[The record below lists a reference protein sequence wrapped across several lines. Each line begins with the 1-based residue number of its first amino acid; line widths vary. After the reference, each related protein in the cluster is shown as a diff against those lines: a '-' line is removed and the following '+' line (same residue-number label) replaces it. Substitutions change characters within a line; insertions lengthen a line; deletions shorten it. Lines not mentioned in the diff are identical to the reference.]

1 MSMNS
6 GVQYFSLMKALL
18 KINFNVGYW
27 KANLKKRITAKFIGQ
42 AVIGLIAFAVLA
54 FYEAMFVMLM
64 RNLYPK
70 LAMMGQQSSMLTLG
84 ISMAQIMVLI
94 FGMFYVIAA
103 FYFSKG
109 TDQLMAM
116 PMKPGTVLMAKFTV
130 VLMNEYLT
138 ELVILGPVFGVY
150 GVMSGAGAGYWIMCV
165 LVFLLAPLLPLAMS
179 SLLAMLLAGVIA
191 KGKNKTA
198 MNLIGILIFMG
209 AYFGFQYFVLFKMPQ
224 DESNIMQFLATM
236 NYNLALSASKNFPP
250 SFWAT
255 LAVAENFNAIGLRF
269 FAYFLGSSVLGVA
282 VMGFIGSKYYYNV
295 LMSGSETSKSK
306 RSTVDEGM
314 WEKLRQGDPLATIAS
329 KDHKVLMRTSSY
341 LMNCGTLPLIWPG
354 LLLMYSLFGRNIA
367 STAPEDQLIQFLTT
381 INVPWIKTIG
391 LMLLTQM
398 VTTGSMIGATGFSR
412 EGHSLAIT
420 KALPISGRDV
430 VFAKIRYALLF
441 QLVTSIPMMA
451 VGQYLFKL
459 PVGYAFLALLVGHIG
474 GLWSIFG
481 GILIDVMRPY
491 LNWTD
496 PTRAVK
502 QNINAVVPMFGG
514 WGILFAQ
521 GYAAYRMYLAGWSG
535 WLPIGIITAFNVL
548 FAGITFAALM
558 ANAEKRYNMIEL

>member
-1 MSMNS
+1 
-6 GVQYFSLMKALL
+6 
-18 KINFNVGYW
+18 
-27 KANLKKRITAKFIGQ
+27 
-42 AVIGLIAFAVLA
+42 
-54 FYEAMFVMLM
+54 
-64 RNLYPK
+64 
-70 LAMMGQQSSMLTLG
+70 
-84 ISMAQIMVLI
+84 
-94 FGMFYVIAA
+94 
-103 FYFSKG
+103 
-109 TDQLMAM
+109 
-116 PMKPGTVLMAKFTV
+116 
-130 VLMNEYLT
+130 
-138 ELVILGPVFGVY
+138 
-150 GVMSGAGAGYWIMCV
+150 
-165 LVFLLAPLLPLAMS
+165 
-179 SLLAMLLAGVIA
+179 
-191 KGKNKTA
+191 
-198 MNLIGILIFMG
+198 
-209 AYFGFQYFVLFKMPQ
+209 
-224 DESNIMQFLATM
+224 M
-236 NYNLALSASKNFPP
+236 NYNLALAASKNFPP

-255 LAVAENFNAIGLRF
+255 LAVAENFNAIGLRY
-269 FAYFLGSSVLGVA
+269 FAMFLGTSILGVA
-282 VMGFIGSKYYYNV
+282 AMGYIGSRYYYSV
-295 LMSGSETSKSK
+295 LMSGGESSAKK
-306 RSTVDEGM
+306 RTVVDEGM
-314 WEKLRQGDPLATIAS
+314 WNKLQQGDPLATIAS
-329 KDHKVLMRTSSY
+329 KDHKVLLRTSSY

-367 STAPEDQLIQFLTT
+367 SNAPEDQLIQFLTT

-420 KALPISGRDV
+420 KALPISGRNV
-430 VFAKIRYALLF
+430 VLAKVRYALLF
-441 QLVTSIPMMA
+441 QLITSIPMMA
-451 VGQYLFKL
+451 VGQYLFRL
-459 PVGYAFLALLVGHIG
+459 PVGYALIALLVGHIG

-548 FAGITFAALM
+548 FAGVTFAALM

>member
-1 MSMNS
+1 MKMDSAR
-6 GVQYFSLMKALL
+6 QYLSLVKALL
-18 KINFNVGYW
+18 KINFSVGYW
-27 KANLKKRITAKFIGQ
+27 KANLRKINAKVVGQ
-42 AVIGLIAFAVLA
+42 AAIGLIAIAVLGV
-54 FYEAMFVMLM
+54 YETMFVFLM
-64 RNLYPK
+64 RDIYPK

-84 ISMAQIMVLI
+84 ISMSQIMVLI

-103 FYFSKG
+103 FYYSKG

-116 PMKPGTVLMAKFTV
+116 PMKPGTVLMSKFTV
-130 VLMNEYLT
+130 VLVNEYLT
-138 ELVILGPVFGVY
+138 ELAILGPVFGVY
-150 GVMSGAGAGYWIMCV
+150 GAMSGAGAGYWVMCV
-165 LVFLLAPLLPLAMS
+165 LVFLLAPLLPLAIS

-191 KGKNKTA
+191 KGRNKTV
-198 MNLIGILIFMG
+198 MNILGILIFM
-209 AYFGFQYFVLFKMPQ
+209 AVYFGFQYFVLFKMPQ
-224 DESNIMQFLATM
+224 DEANVMEFLATM
-236 NYNLALSASKNFPP
+236 NYNLALAASKNFPP

-255 LAVAENFNAIGLRF
+255 LAVAENFNAIGLRY
-269 FAYFLGSSVLGVA
+269 FAMFLGTSILGVA
-282 VMGFIGSKYYYNV
+282 AMGYIGSRYYYSV
-295 LMSGSETSKSK
+295 LMSGGESSAKK
-306 RSTVDEGM
+306 RTVVDEGM
-314 WEKLRQGDPLATIAS
+314 WNKLQQGDPLATIAS
-329 KDHKVLMRTSSY
+329 KDHKVLLRTSSY

-367 STAPEDQLIQFLTT
+367 SNAPEDQLIQFLTT

-420 KALPISGRDV
+420 KALPISGRNV
-430 VFAKIRYALLF
+430 VLAKVRYALLF
-441 QLVTSIPMMA
+441 QLITSIPMMA
-451 VGQYLFKL
+451 VGQYLFRL
-459 PVGYAFLALLVGHIG
+459 PVGYALIALLVGHIG

-548 FAGITFAALM
+548 FAGVTFAALM

>member
-1 MSMNS
+1 MKMDSAR
-6 GVQYFSLMKALL
+6 QYLSLVKALL
-18 KINFNVGYW
+18 KINFSVGYW
-27 KANLKKRITAKFIGQ
+27 KANLRKINAKVVGQ
-42 AVIGLIAFAVLA
+42 AAIGLIAIAVLGV
-54 FYEAMFVMLM
+54 YETMFVFLM
-64 RNLYPK
+64 RDIYPK

-84 ISMAQIMVLI
+84 ISMSQIMVLI

-103 FYFSKG
+103 FYYSKG

-116 PMKPGTVLMAKFTV
+116 PMKPGTVLMSKFTV
-130 VLMNEYLT
+130 VLVNEYLT
-138 ELVILGPVFGVY
+138 ELAILGPVFGVY
-150 GVMSGAGAGYWIMCV
+150 GAMSGAGAGYWVMCV
-165 LVFLLAPLLPLAMS
+165 LVFLLAPLLPLAIS

-191 KGKNKTA
+191 KGRNKTV
-198 MNLIGILIFMG
+198 MNILGILIFM
-209 AYFGFQYFVLFKMPQ
+209 AVYFGFQYFVLFKMPQ
-224 DESNIMQFLATM
+224 DEANVMEFLATM
-236 NYNLALSASKNFPP
+236 NYNLALAASKNFPP

-255 LAVAENFNAIGLRF
+255 LAVAENFNAIGLRY
-269 FAYFLGSSVLGVA
+269 FAMFLGTSILGVA
-282 VMGFIGSKYYYNV
+282 AMGYIGSRYYYSV
-295 LMSGSETSKSK
+295 LMSGGESSAKK
-306 RSTVDEGM
+306 RTVVDEGM
-314 WEKLRQGDPLATIAS
+314 WNKLQQGDPLATIAS
-329 KDHKVLMRTSSY
+329 KDHKVLLRTSSY
-341 LMNCGTLPLIWPG
+341 LMNCGMLPLIWPG

-367 STAPEDQLIQFLTT
+367 SNAPEDQLIQFLTT

-420 KALPISGRDV
+420 KALPISGRNV
-430 VFAKIRYALLF
+430 VLAKVRYALLF
-441 QLVTSIPMMA
+441 QLITSIPMMA
-451 VGQYLFKL
+451 VGQYLFRL
-459 PVGYAFLALLVGHIG
+459 PVGYALIALLVGHIG

-548 FAGITFAALM
+548 FAGVTFAALM